1 MTKSFGWI
9 FKSVLRGSVSF
20 GGLKGYQSIP
30 LSPFKRMVFTTN
42 KKYLLKFWL
51 SIFD

>member
-1 MTKSFGWI
+1 ML
-9 FKSVLRGSVSF
+9 VLGVKGVFIAKVSP
-20 GGLKGYQSIP
+20 YP
-30 LSPFKRMVFTTN
+30 LKRMVFTTN